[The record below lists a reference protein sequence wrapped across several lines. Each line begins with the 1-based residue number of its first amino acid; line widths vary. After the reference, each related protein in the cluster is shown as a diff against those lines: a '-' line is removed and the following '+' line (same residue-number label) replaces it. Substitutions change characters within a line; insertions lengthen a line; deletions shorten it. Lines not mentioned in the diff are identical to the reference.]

1 MEDDTGVAPRAPA
14 IKVLR
19 GSPINKSGMHGRTHA
34 RARAR
39 EKLRSADG
47 KLIPGSIA
55 VSRRLQRDGDESR
68 HFGEYRYTNYA
79 DNNSPA
85 MLIADMKYTRI

>member
-1 MEDDTGVAPRAPA
+1 MEDDTERLLEPA

-19 GSPINKSGMHGRTHA
+19 GSPINKSGNARSDA
-34 RARAR
+34 RA
-39 EKLRSADG
+39 EKPESADG

-68 HFGEYRYTNYA
+68 YFGEYRYTNYA